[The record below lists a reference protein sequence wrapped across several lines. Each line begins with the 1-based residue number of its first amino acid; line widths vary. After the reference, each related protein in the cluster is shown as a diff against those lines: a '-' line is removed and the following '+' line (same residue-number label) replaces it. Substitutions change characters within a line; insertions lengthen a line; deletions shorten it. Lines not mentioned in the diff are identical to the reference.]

1 MVLLAAAISCSSD
14 GGDEPEMTPEVGNPT
29 IQTIQ
34 PTATPELESTAISS
48 GTTPEPTSSPRP
60 SIAPEASPA
69 PTAATPDSD
78 EPTPAPLPPVDID
91 IASLTVPVCRTSNG
105 TSNGAGFGTI
115 PHATPTAMP
124 EAGSSS
130 GTGSSAAQS
139 FVIALNPLVA
149 AIVASTRAADDAW
162 RLAESD
168 EDLARIVVFEGRRL
182 SQLCSALSIVP
193 LTTDG
198 MELTKIT
205 ADALHDRRALLA
217 ESAELLM
224 AQTGEG
230 RAMDA
235 VRQDSSAILIGLKA
249 NLDAFA
255 SGARVTSVELAPF
268 TVVNPLLDL
277 RFDAPGGW
285 LAVRNGIDI
294 VIMGPIDQQVYTA
307 MGLGPDAWKLG
318 TAMRIRRFRNNS
330 SSELS
335 DAAATLDSL
344 YARFGDRTHE
354 QSVEVGGVAGI
365 LRVYSFVDRH
375 WDTFVATT
383 IVDDQTYLFEHGCP
397 TTLNAQ
403 CVLQLDGFIQSVV
416 FADN

>member
-34 PTATPELESTAISS
+34 PTATPELESTATSS

-124 EAGSSS
+124 EAGSSG

>member
-1 MVLLAAAISCSSD
+1 M
-14 GGDEPEMTPEVGNPT
+14 
-29 IQTIQ
+29 
-34 PTATPELESTAISS
+34 
-48 GTTPEPTSSPRP
+48 
-60 SIAPEASPA
+60 
-69 PTAATPDSD
+69 
-78 EPTPAPLPPVDID
+78 DID

-149 AIVASTRAADDAW
+149 AIVASTSAADDAW

-205 ADALHDRRALLA
+205 TDALHDRRALLA

-335 DAAATLDSL
+335 DTAATLDSL